1 VEVVLNQQCLL
12 RLNTN
17 YAVSMEFWT
26 KLALFIGLLLIVSPL
41 VLRMYDF
48 IDNSTTMP
56 FFVIGVVLVVI
67 GERNR
72 VRLDENRVSSD

>member
-1 VEVVLNQQCLL
+1 
-12 RLNTN
+12 
-17 YAVSMEFWT
+17 MEFWT